1 MQYEEKDV
9 IVVGSNTHKQ
19 FAIGTP
25 DEHFEILN
33 GEVICCLSKDINLN
47 SKPELCRILNHVQNE
62 YDVDLSFIQFQ

>member
-1 MQYEEKDV
+1 MQYEEKDI

-25 DEHFEILN
+25 DEHFEVLN

-47 SKPELCRILNHVQNE
+47 LF
-62 YDVDLSFIQFQ
+62 Y